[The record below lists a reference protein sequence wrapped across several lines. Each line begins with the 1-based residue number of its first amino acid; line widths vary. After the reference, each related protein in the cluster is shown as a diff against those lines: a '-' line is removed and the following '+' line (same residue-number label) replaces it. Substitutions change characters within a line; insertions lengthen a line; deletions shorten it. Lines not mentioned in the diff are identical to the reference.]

1 MIARPRAGPL
11 CGMRVPSLRGL
22 IPLMLSMSLSACGE
36 GDTDE
41 VLDVPDAAAPVVA
54 GDAAPGPVVDA
65 AQGAI
70 SEAGV
75 ITPRDAAVSSGSDG
89 GEARREA
96 GVSALS
102 EAGAGRDA
110 GDDAGQR
117 ADANV
122 ADTGRPDAGSA
133 DAGSG
138 ACSGQG
144 SLRYTLQEKSAP
156 SSAET
161 MAYAKI
167 RMAMDKAVEKYNCYT
182 NLSREVRV
190 SYDPAVATA
199 DGNPN
204 GNIRFGSDAS
214 MHFVTAMHELGH
226 VFGVGAPQYKPLVQN
241 GVFTGPLATA
251 EMRRVSGDPAATVKS
266 DGTHFWPYGLNYVN
280 EYKGETD
287 LVNHCAIVVAI
298 RKDLGL

>member
-1 MIARPRAGPL
+1 
-11 CGMRVPSLRGL
+11 
-22 IPLMLSMSLSACGE
+22 
-36 GDTDE
+36 
-41 VLDVPDAAAPVVA
+41 
-54 GDAAPGPVVDA
+54 
-65 AQGAI
+65 
-70 SEAGV
+70 
-75 ITPRDAAVSSGSDG
+75 
-89 GEARREA
+89 
-96 GVSALS
+96 
-102 EAGAGRDA
+102 
-110 GDDAGQR
+110 
-117 ADANV
+117 
-122 ADTGRPDAGSA
+122 
-133 DAGSG
+133 
-138 ACSGQG
+138 
-144 SLRYTLQEKSAP
+144 
-156 SSAET
+156 

-167 RMAMDKAVEKYNCYT
+167 RMAMDKAIEKYNCYT
-182 NLSREVRV
+182 NLSREVRA
-190 SYDPAVATA
+190 SYDPGVATA

-280 EYKGETD
+280 EYKSETD